1 MKINVVVTTNYKQKP
16 LMVSF
21 HDKSCMLESSE
32 PQTVQEYFIAL
43 TAGAQ
48 KHMAGCRRQTRC
60 ASSLFHNHGRRKEGC
75 RGGLA
80 PWILK
85 ISAKKGCFLNF
96 EWEKKNFTTFVLP
109 LKKFWKNPLVAPPWE
124 KSFRRPRS

>member
-1 MKINVVVTTNYKQKP
+1 VRKNTWLGVAAKQG
-16 LMVSF
+16 
-21 HDKSCMLESSE
+21 
-32 PQTVQEYFIAL
+32 VQAHCFI
-43 TAGAQ
+43 TMGVGRKGAGGAWP
-48 KHMAGCRRQTRC
+48 
-60 ASSLFHNHGRRKEGC
+60 
-75 RGGLA
+75 